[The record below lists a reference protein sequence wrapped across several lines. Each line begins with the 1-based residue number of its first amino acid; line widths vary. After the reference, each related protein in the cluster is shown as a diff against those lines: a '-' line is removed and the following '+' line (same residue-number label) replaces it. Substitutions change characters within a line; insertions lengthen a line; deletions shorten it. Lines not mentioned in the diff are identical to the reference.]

1 MKTKFYVRLVM
12 ICTSF
17 FLFAGMAYA
26 QQTHLEIPIVDDYD
40 DAEEVT
46 TDMWD
51 PIGTVYRE
59 SSDLELY
66 WDDGPQYV
74 GTLFRNV
81 QIPQGATIDSAYIQ
95 FVCKSAGADDI
106 SIEIYGV
113 DSVTV
118 DSIFDILN
126 GVSGKAKTAATI
138 DWSPDPWINEF
149 DILPEQRTPYLNTII
164 EEIVAKDGW
173 VEGNNLMFVLTGTVD
188 ENKIRHAY
196 SYDMEEEGP
205 VLHVWYST
213 QQTHLE
219 IPIVDDY
226 DDAEEVT
233 TDMWDPIGTV
243 YRESSDLELY
253 WDDGPQYV
261 GTLFRNV
268 QIPQGATIDSAYIQF
283 VCKSAGADDIS
294 IEIYGVDSVTVDSI
308 FDILNGVSGKA
319 KTAATIDWSPA
330 PWIAEFDINPEE
342 RTPYLNTIIDE
353 IVGKDGW
360 VAGNNLM
367 FVLTGTV
374 DENKIRHA
382 YSFDM
387 EEEGPV
393 LHVWFSPGT
402 STGNKLIRSTDLNV
416 LIYPNPTDGKLYI
429 ENSSSDKFSYNIY
442 SITGSLVG
450 SRQNITTSRADID
463 LSNLTKGVY
472 LISIITREKMET
484 HRVILK

>member
-1 MKTKFYVRLVM
+1 MKTKFYKRLVM

-26 QQTHLEIPIVDDYD
+26 QQTHLEIPIVNVND

-51 PIGTVYRE
+51 PIGTVYRG

-74 GTLFRNV
+74 GTLFRDV

-118 DSIFDILN
+118 DSIFDILY
-126 GVSGKAKTAATI
+126 GVSGKAKTTATI
-138 DWSPDPWINEF
+138 DWSPAPWINEF
-149 DILPEQRTPYLNTII
+149 DILPEQRTP
-164 EEIVAKDGW
+164 
-173 VEGNNLMFVLTGTVD
+173 
-188 ENKIRHAY
+188 H
-196 SYDMEEEGP
+196 
-205 VLHVWYST
+205 
-213 QQTHLE
+213 
-219 IPIVDDY
+219 
-226 DDAEEVT
+226 
-233 TDMWDPIGTV
+233 
-243 YRESSDLELY
+243 
-253 WDDGPQYV
+253 
-261 GTLFRNV
+261 
-268 QIPQGATIDSAYIQF
+268 
-283 VCKSAGADDIS
+283 
-294 IEIYGVDSVTVDSI
+294 
-308 FDILNGVSGKA
+308 
-319 KTAATIDWSPA
+319 
-330 PWIAEFDINPEE
+330 
-342 RTPYLNTIIDE
+342 LNTIIDE
-353 IVGKDGW
+353 IVAKGGW

-382 YSFDM
+382 YSYDM
-387 EEEGPV
+387 DHEGPV
-393 LHVWFSPGT
+393 LHVWFSAGT

-416 LIYPNPTDGKLYI
+416 LIYPNPTNGKLYI

-472 LISIITREKMET
+472 LISIITRDKMET
-484 HRVILK
+484 HKVILK

>member
-149 DILPEQRTPYLNTII
+149 DIP
-164 EEIVAKDGW
+164 
-173 VEGNNLMFVLTGTVD
+173 
-188 ENKIRHAY
+188 
-196 SYDMEEEGP
+196 
-205 VLHVWYST
+205 
-213 QQTHLE
+213 
-219 IPIVDDY
+219 
-226 DDAEEVT
+226 
-233 TDMWDPIGTV
+233 
-243 YRESSDLELY
+243 
-253 WDDGPQYV
+253 
-261 GTLFRNV
+261 
-268 QIPQGATIDSAYIQF
+268 
-283 VCKSAGADDIS
+283 
-294 IEIYGVDSVTVDSI
+294 
-308 FDILNGVSGKA
+308 
-319 KTAATIDWSPA
+319 
-330 PWIAEFDINPEE
+330 
-342 RTPYLNTIIDE
+342 
-353 IVGKDGW
+353 
-360 VAGNNLM
+360 
-367 FVLTGTV
+367 
-374 DENKIRHA
+374 
-382 YSFDM
+382 
-387 EEEGPV
+387 
-393 LHVWFSPGT
+393 
-402 STGNKLIRSTDLNV
+402 
-416 LIYPNPTDGKLYI
+416 
-429 ENSSSDKFSYNIY
+429 
-442 SITGSLVG
+442 
-450 SRQNITTSRADID
+450 
-463 LSNLTKGVY
+463 
-472 LISIITREKMET
+472 
-484 HRVILK
+484 